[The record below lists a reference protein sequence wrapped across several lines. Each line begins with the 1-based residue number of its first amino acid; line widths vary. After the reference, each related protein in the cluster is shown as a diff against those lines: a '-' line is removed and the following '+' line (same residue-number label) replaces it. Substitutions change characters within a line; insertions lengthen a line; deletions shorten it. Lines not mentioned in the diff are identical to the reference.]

1 MLTEL
6 CAELQNYFIRGVQD
20 IHRGTYTISG
30 GQIQPLPFLQYGQC
44 FRIVGSVF
52 NDGVWQYGIDSLMD
66 ESFVGAIWAMRM
78 PPAVLALSQEIDA
91 WIANNQSAIDS
102 PYSSESFGNYSYSIG
117 SSGSGNGDSGLTWQG
132 HFASRLRKWRKLH
145 NDIA

>member
-6 CAELQNYFIRGVQD
+6 CAELSNYFVRGYED
-20 IHRGTYTISG
+20 IHKGTFAINN
-30 GQIQPLPFLQYGQC
+30 GQIQPLPYLQNGQC

-52 NDGVWQYGIDSLMD
+52 NDGVWQYGIDQLMD
-66 ESFVGAIWAMRM
+66 ETFTGAIWAMRM
-78 PPAVLALSQEIDA
+78 PPAVMALSQEIDA
-91 WIANNQSAIDS
+91 WTSANQAAIDS
-102 PYSSESFGNYSYSIG
+102 PYASENFGNYSYTIA
-117 SSGSGNGDSGLTWQG
+117 SGSGDGANGLTWQS